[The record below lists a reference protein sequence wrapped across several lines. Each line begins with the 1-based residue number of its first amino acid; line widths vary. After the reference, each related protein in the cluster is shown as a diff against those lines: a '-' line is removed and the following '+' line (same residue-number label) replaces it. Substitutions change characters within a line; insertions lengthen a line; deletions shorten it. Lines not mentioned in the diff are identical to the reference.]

1 MQAMPRRSLSEF
13 FSYFD
18 KRPRDFA
25 YAQPAGYRTERWT
38 YQKVAETAGRFA
50 RELESRSVNPGD
62 RIILLGPNSAEWA
75 AAFWGSVLRGV
86 VVVPMDWSAAQD
98 FIERVARQVDAKLIV
113 AAGERV
119 SFNVGAPVLILE
131 DLCGIIS
138 RHSPGTSGA
147 RYVSPVLDRAA
158 IAEIVF
164 TSGTTGDPKGVVLTH
179 GNLLANTEPVER
191 EMLKYLKYEW
201 LFHPVRYLNLV
212 PLSHVFGQIMGLF
225 LPSVMAST
233 VIFQDSLSPAD
244 VARTIRRERVSAL
257 VAVPRM
263 LESLRNKV
271 ERDLA
276 EAGRAE
282 WLAKQRA
289 LAAKHSFHL
298 RPWRFRRIHSQLGWK
313 FWAFISG
320 GATLPRETE
329 EFWDQLG
336 YAVVQGY
343 GMTET
348 AALISLN
355 HPFHR
360 GKGSIGK
367 ALPGGNIKLD
377 ANGEILVRGETVS
390 NAYWRG
396 SGIEPADTTGE
407 NWLRTGDIG
416 EQDAEGHLYFKGRSK
431 NVVVTPAGMKVF
443 PEDLEAALRHQPEIR
458 DCVVLPVAAAAGGNA
473 EAFAVLLMR
482 DPSAD
487 ATANAANAVAR
498 ANQPLAEFQHIR
510 RWMVW
515 PDADFPRTATGK
527 PRISAIAERISAPEV
542 RVESAHGLQDLI
554 AKFSNKSALEKTGD
568 LSQSA
573 RLETDLGLS
582 SLDRVELLSALE
594 DRYQISINE
603 AELSPETTVADLAKI
618 LQHTEPSASHDSF
631 PLWPQRWPATS
642 IRAALCTLILWP
654 ITQILAPPRVR
665 GRENLRGKRG
675 PLFIVCNHI
684 TDEDVAFVMA
694 ALPPRYRYRLCIG
707 MDGERLRRMRHP
719 AETRG
724 AWGATMDRLEAFLL
738 ALIFNVFP
746 LPRRSGFRESFRFAG
761 ESVDRGFSVLVF
773 PEGQETVDGTLQ
785 EFRGGAGLLAANL
798 NISVLPMRIDGLF
811 EPRQEKKIWLKRGLV
826 RVSIGEPIQFSPATP
841 PDEITRQLY
850 DRVAGLEWPADTR

>member
-1 MQAMPRRSLSEF
+1 MPRRTLSEF
-13 FSYFD
+13 FPYFD
-18 KRPRDFA
+18 RRPHDCA

-50 RELESRSVNPGD
+50 RELESRNINAGD

-86 VVVPMDWSAAQD
+86 VVVPMDWVAAQD

-113 AAGERV
+113 AARERA
-119 SFNVGAPVLILE
+119 SFSVGAPVFVLE
-131 DLCGIIS
+131 DLREAVS
-138 RHSPGTSGA
+138 HHPAGTPGA
-147 RYVSPVLDRAA
+147 RYPVPTLDRSA

-164 TSGTTGDPKGVVLTH
+164 TSGTTAEPKGVVLTH
-179 GNLLANTEPVER
+179 GNLLANIEPIER

-201 LFHPVRYLNLV
+201 IFHPVRYLNLV

-225 LPSVMAST
+225 LPAVMSGC
-233 VIFQDSLSPAD
+233 VIFQDSFSPAD
-244 VARTIRRERVSAL
+244 VARTIRRERVSVL
-257 VAVPRM
+257 IAVPRI
-263 LESLRNKV
+263 LEAVRNKV
-271 ERDLA
+271 ERDFA

-282 WLAKQRA
+282 WLTKQRA
-289 LAAKHSFHL
+289 LAAKQSFHL
-298 RPWRFRRIHSQLGWK
+298 RPWRFRRIHSQFGWR
-313 FWAFISG
+313 FWALISG
-320 GATLPRETE
+320 GATLPKDTE

-355 HPFHR
+355 HPFRR

-367 ALPGGNIKLD
+367 AMPGGNIKLD
-377 ANGEILVRGETVS
+377 ADGEILVRGETVS

-396 SGIEPADTTGE
+396 TGIEPAQTTGE

-431 NVVVTPAGMKVF
+431 NVVVTRAGMKVF
-443 PEDLEAALRHQPEIR
+443 PEDLEAALRRQPEIR

-482 DPSAD
+482 EPAAD
-487 ATANAANAVAR
+487 AAAAVAR
-498 ANQPLAEFQHIR
+498 ANQSLAEFQHVR
-510 RWMVW
+510 RWMLW

-527 PRISAIAERISAPEV
+527 PRISVIAEKIAAPDVRADSAN
-542 RVESAHGLQDLI
+542 GLQDLI
-554 AKFSNKSALEKTGD
+554 AKFSSKSAPGTTGD

-573 RLETDLGLS
+573 RLEADLGLS
-582 SLDRVELLSALE
+582 SLDRVELMSALE

-603 AELSPETTVADLAKI
+603 TELSPETTVADLAKI
-618 LQHTEPSASHDSF
+618 LQHAEPEASHDSF
-631 PLWPQRWPATS
+631 PLWPQRWPVAW
-642 IRAALCTLILWP
+642 IRAALYTLIFWP
-654 ITQILAPPRVR
+654 ITNILAHPRVR
-665 GRENLRGKRG
+665 GREHLRGKRG
-675 PLFIVCNHI
+675 PLFVVCNHI

-694 ALPPRYRYRLCIG
+694 ALPARYRYRLSVG
-707 MDGERLRRMRHP
+707 MDGERLRAMRHP
-719 AETRG
+719 PENRG
-724 AWGATMDRLEAFLL
+724 AWRAIVDRLGGFLL

-798 NISVLPMRIDGLF
+798 GIPVLPMRIDGLF
-811 EPRQEKKIWLKRGLV
+811 EPRQQRKMWVAPGRI
-826 RVSIGEPIQFSPATP
+826 RVSIGEPIQFSPSTP
-841 PDEITRQLY
+841 PDEITRQLQ
-850 DRVAGLEWPADTR
+850 DRVAALE

>member
-1 MQAMPRRSLSEF
+1 MPRRSLSEF
-13 FSYFD
+13 FTYFD
-18 KRPRDFA
+18 KRPHGHAF
-25 YAQPAGYRTERWT
+25 AQPTGYRTDRWT
-38 YQKVAETAGRFA
+38 YQKVAETAGCFA
-50 RELESRSVNPGD
+50 RELEFRGINAGD
-62 RIILLGPNSAEWA
+62 RIILLGPNSAEWV

-86 VVVPMDWSAAQD
+86 VVVPMDWTAAQD
-98 FIERVARQVDAKLIV
+98 FIERVAQQVDAKLIV
-113 AAGERV
+113 AARERA
-119 SFNVGAPVLILE
+119 SFSTNIPVLILE
-131 DLCGIIS
+131 DLCTTVS
-138 RHSPGTSGA
+138 HHSAGTPGA
-147 RYVSPVLDRAA
+147 RYVSPALDRSA
-158 IAEIVF
+158 IAQIVF
-164 TSGTTGDPKGVVLTH
+164 TSGTTGEPKGVVLTH
-179 GNLLANTEPVER
+179 GNLLANIEPVER

-225 LPSVMAST
+225 LPSVMAGT
-233 VIFQDSLSPAD
+233 VIFQESLSPAD

-271 ERDLA
+271 ERDFA
-276 EAGRAE
+276 DAGRAE
-282 WLAKQRA
+282 WLTEQRA
-289 LAAKHSFHL
+289 VAAKHKFYS
-298 RPWRFRRIHSQLGWK
+298 RPWRFRRIHSQFGWK

-320 GATLPRETE
+320 GATLPKETE

-377 ANGEILVRGETVS
+377 ANGEILVRGESVS

-396 SGIEPADTTGE
+396 TGIEPAETTGE

-416 EQDAEGHLYFKGRSK
+416 EQDVEGHLYFKGRSK
-431 NVVVTPAGMKVF
+431 NLVVTPAGMKVF
-443 PEDLEAALRHQPEIR
+443 PEDLEAALHRQPEIR

-487 ATANAANAVAR
+487 AAANAASAVAH
-498 ANQPLAEFQHIR
+498 ANQSLAEFQHVR

-515 PDADFPRTATGK
+515 PDPDFPRTATGK
-527 PRISAIAERISAPEV
+527 PRISAIAERIAAPEV
-542 RVESAHGLQDLI
+542 RAESAHGLQDVI
-554 AKFSNKSALEKTGD
+554 AKFSNKSAPGMTSG

-573 RLETDLGLS
+573 RLEADLGLS
-582 SLDRVELLSALE
+582 SLDRVELISALE

-631 PLWPQRWPATS
+631 PLWPQRWPVTW
-642 IRAALCTLILWP
+642 IRTALYTLIFWP
-654 ITQILAPPRVR
+654 LTQILAPARVR
-665 GRENLRGKRG
+665 GRENLRRARG
-675 PLFIVCNHI
+675 PQFIVCNHI

-694 ALPPRYRYRLCIG
+694 ALPPRFRDRLSVG

-719 AETRG
+719 AEARG
-724 AWGATMDRLEAFLL
+724 AWSTMLDRLEAFLL

-798 NISVLPMRIDGLF
+798 NIPVLPMRIDGLF
-811 EPRQEKKIWLKRGLV
+811 EPRQQKKIWLKRGSV
-826 RVSIGEPIQFSPATP
+826 RVSIGEPVQFSLATP
-841 PDEITRQLY
+841 PDEITRQLR
-850 DRVAGLEWPADTR
+850 DRVAALEWPTDAH

>member
-1 MQAMPRRSLSEF
+1 MSRRSLSELF
-13 FSYFD
+13 AYFD
-18 KRPRDFA
+18 KKPRDFA

-50 RELESRSVNPGD
+50 RELESRSIHADD

-86 VVVPMDWSAAQD
+86 VVVPMDWVAAQD
-98 FIERVARQVDAKLIV
+98 FIERVAKQVDAKLIV
-113 AAGERV
+113 VARERA
-119 SFNVGAPVLILE
+119 SFSTGAPLLILE
-131 DLCGIIS
+131 DLCELVS
-138 RHSPGTSGA
+138 HHPAGTPGA
-147 RYVSPVLDRAA
+147 RYASPVLDRGA

-164 TSGTTGDPKGVVLTH
+164 TSGTTGDPKGVVLTD
-179 GNLLANTEPVER
+179 GNLLANIEPIER
-191 EMLKYLKYEW
+191 EILKYLKYEW
-201 LFHPVRYLNLV
+201 IFHPVRFLNLV

-225 LPSVMAST
+225 LPAVMSGC
-233 VIFQDSLSPAD
+233 VIFQNSFSPAD
-244 VARTIRRERVSAL
+244 VARTIRRERVSVL
-257 VAVPRM
+257 IAVPRI
-263 LESLRNKV
+263 LEALRNKV

-282 WLAKQRA
+282 WLTKQRA
-289 LAAKHSFHL
+289 LAAKRSFHL
-298 RPWRFRRIHSQLGWK
+298 RPWRFRRIHSQFGWK
-313 FWAFISG
+313 FWALISG
-320 GATLPRETE
+320 GATLPKDTE

-367 ALPGGNIKLD
+367 AMPGGNIKLD
-377 ANGEILVRGETVS
+377 TNGEILVRGETVS

-396 SGIEPADTTGE
+396 TGIEPSETIGE
-407 NWLRTGDIG
+407 SWLRTGDIG

-443 PEDLEAALRHQPEIR
+443 PEDLEAALRRQPEIR

-482 DPSAD
+482 ESSTD
-487 ATANAANAVAR
+487 AAANAASAVAR
-498 ANQPLAEFQHIR
+498 ANQSLAEFQHIR

-515 PDADFPRTATGK
+515 PNADFPRTATGK
-527 PRISAIAERISAPEV
+527 PRIGAIAERIAAPVV
-542 RVESAHGLQDLI
+542 RAVSKNELQDLI
-554 AKFSNKSALEKTGD
+554 AKFSSKSAPGTTGD
-568 LSQSA
+568 LSESA

-582 SLDRVELLSALE
+582 SLDRVELMSALE

-618 LQHTEPSASHDSF
+618 LQHTEPVASHDSF
-631 PLWPQRWPATS
+631 PIWPQRWPATWT
-642 IRAALCTLILWP
+642 RAALYTLIFWP
-654 ITQILAPPRVR
+654 LTQILARPRVR
-665 GRENLRGKRG
+665 GREHLRGKRG

-694 ALPPRYRYRLCIG
+694 ALPRRYRCRLCVG
-707 MDGERLRRMRHP
+707 MDGERLRAMRHP

-724 AWGATMDRLEAFLL
+724 AWRSTLDKLNAFLL

-746 LPRRSGFRESFRFAG
+746 LPRKSGFRESFRFAG

-773 PEGQETVDGTLQ
+773 PEGQETVDGSMQ
-785 EFRGGAGLLAANL
+785 EFRSGAGLLAANL
-798 NISVLPMRIDGLF
+798 SIPVLPMRIDGLF
-811 EPRQEKKIWLKRGLV
+811 EPRQQQKIWLKAGLV
-826 RVSIGEPIQFSPATP
+826 RVSIGHSVQFPLAAA
-841 PDEITRQLY
+841 PDEITCQLH
-850 DRVAGLEWPADTR
+850 DLIVALEWPADSR